1 MNYKFNEGF
10 YWGTAIS
17 ALQTEGTHEGDGKS
31 DTTFDVWFKK
41 EPERF
46 FGGEGN
52 KVAVD
57 FYHMYDEDIKMMKK
71 NES

>member
-1 MNYKFNEGF
+1 MKYKFNDGF

-31 DTTFDVWFKK
+31 DTIFDVWFKK

-71 NES
+71 